1 MPPLFAVEFFFPVPP
16 CFFGCFTMVRI
27 WKYDIH
33 HAAYD
38 LFAILVQTP
47 PPAAPE
53 PPKGC
58 CAPFCELIFGK
69 SEIDYEKIGPVGIT
83 AVAPVSSRYLDP
95 FDKNEKMRNGPIA
108 SGNFGKFEEK
118 PFLFFQIVGK
128 FL

>member
-1 MPPLFAVEFFFPVPP
+1 
-16 CFFGCFTMVRI
+16 MVRI

-118 PFLFFQIVGK
+118 PFLFFKLLENSYNVRNYDG
-128 FL
+128 FCL

>member
-1 MPPLFAVEFFFPVPP
+1 MKSL
-16 CFFGCFTMVRI
+16 VRI

-47 PPAAPE
+47 PPATPE

-69 SEIDYEKIGPVGIT
+69 PEIDYEKVGPVGIT

-95 FDKNEKMRNGPIA
+95 FEKSEKMRNGPIA
-108 SGNFGKFEEK
+108 SGNFWF
-118 PFLFFQIVGK
+118 V
-128 FL
+128 